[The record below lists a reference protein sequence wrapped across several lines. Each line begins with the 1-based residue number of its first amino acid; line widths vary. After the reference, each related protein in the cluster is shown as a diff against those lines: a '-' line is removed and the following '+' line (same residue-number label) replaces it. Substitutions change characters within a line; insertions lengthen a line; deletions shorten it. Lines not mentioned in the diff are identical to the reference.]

1 MGHKQNNTLSLSEI
15 SVCASKLL
23 FLLAS
28 KKIFSK
34 SVTEGGEGGVG
45 WGGAAQIQSP
55 SDGTQFQTV
64 SVSSTSYM

>member
-34 SVTEGGEGGVG
+34 SVTEGGRVG
-45 WGGAAQIQSP
+45 WGGGSC
-55 SDGTQFQTV
+55 SDTV
-64 SVSSTSYM
+64 PE